1 MTEQTYYYSFLEHY
15 SKELAYVARE
25 LENSIFTSPRTMLT
39 HARTFT
45 EAIIKK
51 VLITEKLNKE
61 IQTALVDQ
69 LELLDDHGIIKPEV
83 RDALHVVRM
92 NGNKAAHDV
101 RQFRYSEALLS
112 WEAIYTIVKWYI
124 EVYGPIEMKVPA
136 YRDPQP
142 KQEEAY
148 DMAELQVRLGN
159 LERLLTTSIQNLHS
173 NEQTDDEAE
182 IAATSLEAD
191 QLDTTQNETGKRA
204 PGLTTIREITYQG
217 DAVEIPYFLR
227 DAFLL
232 PQRFAKSERFLVRLG
247 AEEQAR
253 IMSELPAD
261 LEGIHKHVKRYNESN
276 DKALF
281 EELQVYIEEEK
292 SRRKLILERPGELFF
307 FYKKDYI
314 VVTEELS
321 QIWLTKEKFT
331 GIPSLLRQLNEDG
344 IHQVGQLPQELV
356 ILAKYKNVG
365 IGTVENLFEQLK
377 EK

>member
-1 MTEQTYYYSFLEHY
+1 MTEQTYFYSFLEHY

-61 IQTALVDQ
+61 IQTNLVDQ

-142 KQEEAY
+142 KQKEAY

-173 NEQTDDEAE
+173 NEQTDADTEMAASSMDTDQIDTTHNEAE
-182 IAATSLEAD
+182 KL
-191 QLDTTQNETGKRA
+191 A
-204 PGLTTIREITYQG
+204 PGLTAIREITYQG
-217 DAVEIPYFLR
+217 DAVEVPYFLR

-281 EELQVYIEEEK
+281 DELQVYIEEEK
-292 SRRKLILERPGELFF
+292 SRRKLMLERPGELFF
-307 FYKKDYI
+307 FYKDDYI

-321 QIWLTKEKFT
+321 QILLTKEEFT
-331 GIPSLLRQLNEDG
+331 GIPSLLRQLNADG